1 MSNSA
6 DAPLR
11 FYLFA
16 ACDSQNPVPAN
27 LHRQVPSFQ
36 HVCASRCGL
45 QTNYSAARLLRS
57 STPRLLRM
65 MLAFGIKSFLGAIMK
80 RNDLE
85 ILPSD
90 ELWVLHQKIMATLK
104 AKISAEKK
112 VLEDRLSQ
120 LNGRFRAKQTSET
133 PERRSY
139 PTVFP
144 KFRNPEQ
151 PSETWAG
158 RGKKP
163 RWLTAQLKSGK
174 QIDDFRID
182 LAAA

>member
-1 MSNSA
+1 
-6 DAPLR
+6 
-11 FYLFA
+11 
-16 ACDSQNPVPAN
+16 
-27 LHRQVPSFQ
+27 
-36 HVCASRCGL
+36 
-45 QTNYSAARLLRS
+45 
-57 STPRLLRM
+57 
-65 MLAFGIKSFLGAIMK
+65 MK
-80 RNDLE
+80 RSDFE
-85 ILPSD
+85 ILST
-90 ELWVLHQKIMATLK
+90 EALWILRGKIVATLT
-104 AKISAEKK
+104 AKINSEKK

-120 LNGRFRAKQTSET
+120 LNGRLRVDQTSET
-133 PERRSY
+133 PERRPY

>member
-1 MSNSA
+1 
-6 DAPLR
+6 
-11 FYLFA
+11 
-16 ACDSQNPVPAN
+16 
-27 LHRQVPSFQ
+27 
-36 HVCASRCGL
+36 
-45 QTNYSAARLLRS
+45 
-57 STPRLLRM
+57 
-65 MLAFGIKSFLGAIMK
+65 MK
-80 RNDLE
+80 RSDVE
-85 ILPSD
+85 ILSTE
-90 ELWVLHQKIMATLK
+90 ELWVLHQKVTATLK
-104 AKISAEKK
+104 AKIIAENK

-120 LNGRFRAKQTSET
+120 LIGRFRVEQTSET
-133 PERRSY
+133 TERRSY

-158 RGKKP
+158 RGKQP

>member
-1 MSNSA
+1 
-6 DAPLR
+6 
-11 FYLFA
+11 
-16 ACDSQNPVPAN
+16 
-27 LHRQVPSFQ
+27 
-36 HVCASRCGL
+36 
-45 QTNYSAARLLRS
+45 
-57 STPRLLRM
+57 
-65 MLAFGIKSFLGAIMK
+65 MK
-80 RNDLE
+80 RDLE
-85 ILPSD
+85 ILSTE
-90 ELWVLHQKIMATLK
+90 ELWVLRQKVAATLQ

-120 LNGRFRAKQTSET
+120 LSGRWFSVEQTSKT

-163 RWLTAQLKSGK
+163 RWLTAQLKLGK
-174 QIDDFRID
+174 QIDDFRIE
-182 LAAA
+182 LTAA